1 MKIMITSKVI
11 MCLAID
17 PILRELWLFGQAYLS
32 IIVDAHTNWSTDVFK
47 VVVIDNLIYYVPA
60 ASFPCV
66 L

>member
-1 MKIMITSKVI
+1 

-32 IIVDAHTNWSTDVFK
+32 IIVDAHMNWSTDVFK
-47 VVVIDNLIYYVPA
+47 DVIIDNLIHYVPA